1 MAERRMFTKKIVDSD
16 SFLDMPMATQALYFH
31 LNMRADDDGFV
42 NNPKMIQRMIGAS
55 EDDLKL
61 LIAKRF
67 IIAFENGVIVIK
79 HWRMHNLLRKDRY
92 TPTQYK
98 DQMALIELKD
108 NGSYTERYPEPLE
121 KVDSESLATIW
132 QPFGDQMATQYSI
145 DKESIDKDS
154 SDEEKKPEEK
164 KPSEKKKKDPIVY
177 FPEDE
182 LLDKA
187 FNDYLEMRR
196 QIKKPA
202 TERAIQLAISK
213 LQDLSR
219 LPFSDSMDND
229 RAIEILNQSVLNN
242 WAGLY
247 PLKGNAQDKGKGGI
261 DWSKV

>member
-1 MAERRMFTKKIVDSD
+1 M
-16 SFLDMPMATQALYFH
+16 
-31 LNMRADDDGFV
+31 
-42 NNPKMIQRMIGAS
+42 
-55 EDDLKL
+55 
-61 LIAKRF
+61 
-67 IIAFENGVIVIK
+67 
-79 HWRMHNLLRKDRY
+79 
-92 TPTQYK
+92 
-98 DQMALIELKD
+98 
-108 NGSYTERYPEPLE
+108 
-121 KVDSESLATIW
+121 
-132 QPFGDQMATQYSI
+132 
-145 DKESIDKDS
+145 
-154 SDEEKKPEEK
+154 
-164 KPSEKKKKDPIVY
+164 Y